1 MPHTPPDKP
10 ARTDKKYIVRRMDRA
25 KTCDYIVWVCHC
37 QDCHCPDYFLA
48 LRSLGEA
55 FTHHRE
61 NLDLSSWKS
70 QPVMIIILTCHH
82 ENFGLLW
89 WKPRYVTLKISPQKS
104 WPIIMKMFL
113 IKSWLV
119 NQISILT
126 FHNKTSLNLSRYIS
140 NTHNKILTYH
150 NVSRPFVIKSRNGVP
165 QKLRLKYFCKQSI
178 KSVIKNQNMWNTFL
192 EMPLLTDSLLPRQ
205 QFVFWYPTLTRV
217 FVKAV
222 IT

>member
-1 MPHTPPDKP
+1 MWLHCLGLSLPRLPLPRLFPCAKEF
-10 ARTDKKYIVRRMDRA
+10 RRSIY
-25 KTCDYIVWVCHC
+25 T
-37 QDCHCPDYFLA
+37 
-48 LRSLGEA
+48 
-55 FTHHRE
+55 
-61 NLDLSSWKS
+61 SSWKS
-70 QPVMIIILTCHH
+70 RPVIMKIATCHDKNFDLPSWKLRPVMMKTSICHLENLALKIMTYHH
-82 ENFGLLW
+82 ENVLNKILTGHHGNLHHSQYNLNLSL
-89 WKPRYVTLKISPQKS
+89 YVINL
-104 WPIIMKMFL
+104 
-113 IKSWLV
+113 